1 MNNTRLTVALFTC
14 YFVVIYFVN
23 FVCADTY
30 SKEPATLTRV
40 ANDVVIELD
49 GRISENEW
57 QPSVPI
63 TDFRLINHAP
73 DAMVPAT
80 QQTSVRLLYNDH
92 GLYVAFELRQP
103 VSTLVK
109 IHSAQDRGS
118 SDRDSVTVALD
129 TSGSGQYG
137 NYFTLYLGG
146 SKGDGVLAPERSWIG
161 NWDGAWLGRTAENSK
176 GWSAEFF
183 IPWSILS
190 LPKTQSDRRL
200 GLFLARKFAAADE
213 QYGFPAIHNEVPR
226 FLSDFAPVI
235 VQNVKVKRQLN
246 IFPFVS
252 TQLDRVAH
260 SSSEQY
266 GVDVFWRPAPHFQV
280 TGTWQPDFGTVE
292 ADDVIINLSAFES
305 FFPDRRLFFV
315 EGREIFL
322 PTSRAYGS
330 LVPFHSRRIGD
341 RPSLPPVDQGVEL
354 DLSRLAYGS
363 ELYGALKG
371 TGQIHQFRY
380 GVLGAWEKDATFR
393 IKSEPTV
400 NDWKTT
406 GRDFGVLRVLYENNE
421 TARYGIGM
429 LSAVSRDETLGDA
442 YTHSIDARTQSASGR
457 VRTESQI
464 LMTDVA
470 NQDTGYAGF
479 VDFRYRQSTTSHHS
493 LAITHIEPDFDLNR
507 TGYASRGDRTT
518 AQYSLSKV
526 QYHTTRFRQVH
537 HSLAFSGSW
546 NSAGDRTDSSLG
558 LGVAVRDRDQ
568 NSWSVSVSYKPSF
581 VDDATAYR
589 SLSFRTQPS
598 AGIWFGIGT
607 NNTKTFYQTAWLGV
621 QEGRIQGKSNSLGFQ
636 LVYRPRESLSIT
648 WRLSKDLNDGR
659 VLYQG
664 SRNFI
669 RYRSWS
675 PTSSTALQIFLTKR
689 QRIRLDFQCQM
700 IQAKAYEYLAY
711 DETVNQVRSRGFD
724 TNQGLDDF
732 SISRATFQLRY
743 RWEIAPLSD
752 LFIVY
757 TRTGALNNT
766 VQNMVL
772 KTLRE
777 TIRQRDTENL
787 AIKFRWR
794 TPLDY

>member
-1 MNNTRLTVALFTC
+1 MCYNTLICFAD
-14 YFVVIYFVN
+14 
-23 FVCADTY
+23 FVCADTHAQ
-30 SKEPATLTRV
+30 EPVTLTRV
-40 ANDVVIELD
+40 ANDVDIELD
-49 GRISENEW
+49 GKILENAW
-57 QPSVPI
+57 QQSVPI
-63 TDFRLINHAP
+63 TDFRLVNHAP
-73 DAMVPAT
+73 DDIVPAT

-118 SDRDSVTVALD
+118 SDRDFVRIALD

-161 NWDGAWLGRTAENSK
+161 NWDGAWIGRTAENSK
-176 GWSAEFF
+176 GWSAELF

-190 LPKTQSDRRL
+190 LPKTKSDRRL
-200 GLFLARKFAAADE
+200 GLFLARKFAFADE
-213 QYGFPAIHNEVPR
+213 QYGFPAIHNEAPR

-235 VQNVKVKRQLN
+235 IQNVKVKRQLSV
-246 IFPFVS
+246 IPFVS
-252 TQLDRVAH
+252 TQLDRVAS

-266 GVDVFWRPAPHFQV
+266 GVDVFWRPVPYFQV
-280 TGTWQPDFGTVE
+280 TGTLQPDFGTVE

-341 RPSLPPVDQGVEL
+341 RPSQPQVDQGVEL
-354 DLSRLAYGS
+354 DLSRLAYGT

-371 TGQIHQFRY
+371 AGQFKQFRY
-380 GVLGAWEKDATFR
+380 GVLGAWEKDPTFR
-393 IKSEPTV
+393 V
-400 NDWKTT
+400 NSDLATDALKTA
-406 GRDFGVLRVLYENNE
+406 GREFGVLRVMYENNAV
-421 TARYGIGM
+421 ARYGIGM
-429 LSAVSRDETLGDA
+429 LSAVSWDATRGDA
-442 YTHSIDARTQSASGR
+442 YTHSIDARFQSETGK
-457 VRTESQI
+457 VQTESQI
-464 LMTDVA
+464 LMTEVA

-479 VDFRYRQSTTSHHS
+479 VDFRYRQSTTLRHS
-493 LAITHIEPDFDLNR
+493 WAITHIEPDFDLNR
-507 TGYASRGDRTT
+507 TGFASRGDRTT
-518 AQYSLSKV
+518 AQYSLSNV
-526 QYHTTRFRQVH
+526 LYQTPRFRQVH
-537 HSLAFSGSW
+537 HSLAISSSW
-546 NSAGDRTDSSLG
+546 NSAGDRTDTSLG
-558 LGVAVRDRDQ
+558 LGASVRDRDQ
-568 NSWSVSVSYKPSF
+568 NSWSVSVNYKPSY

-589 SLSFRTQPS
+589 NLSFRTQPS
-598 AGIWFGIGT
+598 AGIWFGLGT
-607 NNTKTFYQTAWLGV
+607 NNTKPFYQTVWLGV
-621 QEGRIQGKSNSLGFQ
+621 QENRIQGKSNSLGFQ
-636 LVYRPRESLSIT
+636 LVYRPRESLTIN
-648 WRLSKDLNDGR
+648 WRLSKDLNDGQ

-664 SRNFI
+664 SQNFI

-675 PTSSTALQIFLTKR
+675 PSSSIALQIFLTNR
-689 QRIRLDFQCQM
+689 QRIRLDFQYRM
-700 IQAKAYEYLAY
+700 IQAKAYEYLAH
-711 DETVNQVRSRGFD
+711 DETTNQVRSRGFELNRD
-724 TNQGLDDF
+724 HDDF

-757 TRTGALNNT
+757 TRTGALSETIQNT
-766 VQNMVL
+766 VL
-772 KTLRE
+772 TTLRE
-777 TIRQRDTENL
+777 TISQRDTENL